1 LDLGL
6 GQRVAIVTGAGT
18 GIGAGIAHALVD
30 EGARVVVVDRDRQRA
45 RRVAEGLGDRAI
57 PVEADVTRRQA
68 VDAMVAETMGAFGRV
83 DILVNNVGLTLADW
97 IEDIGDGDVE
107 RTFAVNMRAHLVCT
121 QAVVGPMKAARWGR
135 LIYLSSGSGMKPS
148 AGLALYSASKFFIR
162 GLGAAVGLE
171 LGRYNITANV
181 VCPSDVY
188 PEGDEPA
195 ETWGDPKLQAVS
207 MAKAGVESFQALR
220 AKRIEANPM
229 RRSCAAQDVADVVCF
244 LASERAGFINAQ
256 TLGVNGGAIPT

>member
-1 LDLGL
+1 MNLGL
-6 GQRVAIVTGAGT
+6 DQRVAIVTGAGA
-18 GIGAGIAHALVD
+18 GIGAGIARALAD
-30 EGARVVVVDRDRQRA
+30 EGARVVVVDRDGRRA
-45 RRVAEGLGDRAI
+45 RGVAEGLGDRAI
-57 PVEADVTRRQA
+57 AVEADVTHREA
-68 VDAMVAETMGAFGRV
+68 VDAMVAETMAAFGRV
-83 DILVNNVGLTLADW
+83 DILVNNVGVTLADW
-97 IEDIGDGDVE
+97 IEDISDQDVE
-107 RTFAVNMRAHLVCT
+107 RTFAVNMQAHLVCT

-162 GLGAAVGLE
+162 GLGAAIGLE

-207 MAKAGVESFQALR
+207 MAKAGVDSFEALR
-220 AKRIEANPM
+220 DQRIEANPM
-229 RRSCAAQDVADVVCF
+229 RRSCTVQDVADLVVF
-244 LASERAGFINAQ
+244 LASERTGFINAQ